1 MSGKFTQTVLVVD
14 DEADVAEAYALKL
27 RDEYETEI
35 AYGGEQALEKAGDHV
50 AAVLLDRRMP
60 DIHGDDVLVEF
71 RSRGYDFPVIMV
83 TAVDP
88 DLNILEMDFDDYLCK
103 PVDKDTLLSTLDQ
116 HIDTPGS
123 DPRLDEFFQL
133 LSKLSVLES
142 ERTPSELEN
151 DEEFNRLKRQAVEL
165 SNELRES
172 MDDFEE
178 VVETYRSLERGSG
191 RSL

>member
-1 MSGKFTQTVLVVD
+1 MSGTFTQTVLVVD
-14 DEADVAEAYALKL
+14 DEEDVAEAYALKL
-27 RDEYETEI
+27 RGEYETEI

-133 LSKLSVLES
+133 LSKLTVLEA
-142 ERTPSELEN
+142 ERTPSELED
-151 DEEFNRLKRQAVEL
+151 DEEFNRLKQRAIEL

-172 MDDFEE
+172 MDNFEE

-191 RSL
+191 TTL

>member
-1 MSGKFTQTVLVVD
+1 VSGKFTQTVLVVD
-14 DEADVAEAYALKL
+14 DEEDVAEAYALKL

-71 RSRGYDFPVIMV
+71 RDRGYDFPVIMV

-116 HIDTPGS
+116 HVDTPGS

-133 LSKLSVLES
+133 LSKLSVLEA
-142 ERTPSELEN
+142 ERTPSELED
-151 DEEFNRLKRQAVEL
+151 DEEFNRLKRRAVEL

>member
-1 MSGKFTQTVLVVD
+1 VSGKFTQTVLVVD

>member
-1 MSGKFTQTVLVVD
+1 MSGQFTQTILVVD
-14 DEADVAEAYALKL
+14 DEEDVAEAYALKL
-27 RDEYETEI
+27 RDRYETEI
-35 AYGGEQALEKAGDHV
+35 AYGGEEALDKADEHIT
-50 AAVLLDRRMP
+50 AVLLDRRMP
-60 DIHGDDVLVEF
+60 DIHGDDVLVEL
-71 RSRGYDFPVIMV
+71 RDRGYDFPVIMV

-103 PVDKDTLLSTLDQ
+103 PVDKETLLSTLDQ
-116 HIDTPGS
+116 HIDAPSS
-123 DPRLDEFFQL
+123 DPRLEEFFTL

-142 ERTPSELEN
+142 ERSPSELED
-151 DEEFNRLKRQAVEL
+151 DEEFNRLKRRAVKL